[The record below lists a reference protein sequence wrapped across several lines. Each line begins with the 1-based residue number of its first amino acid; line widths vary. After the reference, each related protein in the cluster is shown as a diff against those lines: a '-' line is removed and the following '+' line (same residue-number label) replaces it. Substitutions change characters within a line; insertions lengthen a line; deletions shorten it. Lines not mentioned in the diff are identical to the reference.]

1 MRVPNRCSARNRPRS
16 ACKPRHRM
24 TPLKGHRHACSG
36 EPLFAPSHVCI
47 TEVLIQSLKQ
57 RVGIGVASNH
67 PLFALFDHAARGVFP
82 PVDGAVTMTSPLV
95 GGHEAIVCFTGHAVI
110 ATRLT
115 IDELGD
121 PAPDGYGSALHPRV
135 QLLMANN
142 GVIGV
147 NDVTLVAHGIGG
159 QPDLTRTEQWNDHP
173 RVAHARA
180 LRSGVTVYGDES
192 GFITIGKGLAGR
204 NEMSIEVRHDLHDRG
219 AGRRLIHGARQMT
232 PPGSHVF
239 AAVSPGNARSLRAF
253 LSQGFTPIASEVIIT
268 PA

>member
-1 MRVPNRCSARNRPRS
+1 
-16 ACKPRHRM
+16 
-24 TPLKGHRHACSG
+24 
-36 EPLFAPSHVCI
+36 
-47 TEVLIQSLKQ
+47 
-57 RVGIGVASNH
+57 
-67 PLFALFDHAARGVFP
+67 
-82 PVDGAVTMTSPLV
+82 MTSPLV

-115 IDELGD
+115 IDELGE

-159 QPDLTRTEQWNDHP
+159 QPDLARTEQWNDHP

-180 LRSGVTVYGDES
+180 LRSGVAVYGDGS
-192 GFITIGKGLAGR
+192 GFITIGEGLAGR
-204 NEMSIEVRHDLHDRG
+204 NEMSIEVKHDLQDSG

-232 PPGSHVF
+232 PRGSHVY

-253 LSQGFTPIASEVIIT
+253 LSQGFTPIGSEVIIT